1 MQPQSFQKQL
11 LIQIGIAAAMIG
23 ISITA
28 VQVVAWHLSSNAG
41 KITKQR
47 GELALRTRATESLAT
62 LKSDAEKAK
71 PFAEVLN
78 NVLPSKDRLI
88 NFGKELTDLAKQNGA
103 EMSFDFGGETASTP
117 ETPGFIKFSMTG
129 VATYGSWTK
138 LLKDL
143 EKSRL
148 YIKINSTDLTRQPGT
163 DSFNIVA
170 EGQVFFQ

>member
-11 LIQIGIAAAMIG
+11 LIHAGIALAMIG
-23 ISITA
+23 ISAIA
-28 VQVVAWHLSSNAG
+28 LQAVAWHVGSNAAG
-41 KITKQR
+41 IAKQR

-71 PFAEVLN
+71 PFAETLN
-78 NVLPSKDRLI
+78 NVLPPKDRLI

-103 EMSFDFGGETASTP
+103 EMSFDFGGETPSTA
-117 ETPGFIKFSMTG
+117 EIPGFIKFSMTG
-129 VATYGSWTK
+129 VATYGGWTK
-138 LLKDL
+138 FLKDL
-143 EKSRL
+143 DKSRL